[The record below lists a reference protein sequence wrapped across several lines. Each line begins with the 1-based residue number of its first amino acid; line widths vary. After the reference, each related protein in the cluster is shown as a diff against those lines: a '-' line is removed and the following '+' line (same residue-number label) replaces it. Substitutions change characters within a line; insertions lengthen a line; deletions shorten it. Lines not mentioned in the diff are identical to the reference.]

1 MRIIAFYSPKG
12 GVGKTAA
19 AVNMAYLA
27 SRENISTLLWDLDL
41 QGAAAVFLYG
51 GPAQEFAQG
60 DTGPRE

>member
-27 SRENISTLLWDLDL
+27 SRENISTLLWDLDP
-41 QGAAAVFLYG
+41 QGSLGSLTQKMLKSPVF
-51 GPAQEFAQG
+51 
-60 DTGPRE
+60 T